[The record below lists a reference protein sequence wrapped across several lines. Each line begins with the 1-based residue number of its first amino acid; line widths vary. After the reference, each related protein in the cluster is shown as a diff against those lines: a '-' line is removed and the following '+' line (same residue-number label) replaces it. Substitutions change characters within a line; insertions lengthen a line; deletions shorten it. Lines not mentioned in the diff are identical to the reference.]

1 VVVEEDTLLREL
13 QETHLVVVLVEQ
25 EQILVL
31 FSLEQLYLILVF
43 MQVVGVVL
51 NFLEHKELVE
61 LVVVQ
66 QQ

>member
-1 VVVEEDTLLREL
+1 VVVEEDTLLRGL
-13 QETHLVVVLVEQ
+13 QETHLVVDLAEQ

-43 MQVVGVVL
+43 MQVVEVVL
-51 NFLEHKELVE
+51 NFLEHKALVE

>member
-1 VVVEEDTLLREL
+1 VVVEEDTLLQGL
-13 QETHLVVVLVEQ
+13 QETHLVVDLAEQ

>member
-1 VVVEEDTLLREL
+1 VVEEDTLLREL
-13 QETHLVVVLVEQ
+13 QETHLVVDLAEQ

>member
-13 QETHLVVVLVEQ
+13 QETHLVVDLAEQ

>member
-13 QETHLVVVLVEQ
+13 QETHLVVDLAEQ

-66 QQ
+66 PP

>member
-1 VVVEEDTLLREL
+1 VVVEEDTLLRGL
-13 QETHLVVVLVEQ
+13 QETHLVVDLAEQ

-51 NFLEHKELVE
+51 NFLEHKALVE